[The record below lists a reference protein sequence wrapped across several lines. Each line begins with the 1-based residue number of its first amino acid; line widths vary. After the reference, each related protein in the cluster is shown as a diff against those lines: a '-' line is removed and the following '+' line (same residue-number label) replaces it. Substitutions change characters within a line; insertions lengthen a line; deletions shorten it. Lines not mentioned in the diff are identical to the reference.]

1 MIVLKNFRKELRLS
15 QTEFGKLFNVAT
27 TTISQWEKGT
37 REPDIKTLIKLAK
50 YFNVSV
56 DYLIGNEEIKKDTVK
71 SDLTEEEK
79 QILNYYKSISDKYK
93 GMAQGY
99 LQALAEKEEQ
109 KRII

>member
-1 MIVLKNFRKELRLS
+1 MVNFKKIRKEYNIS
-15 QTEFGKLFNVAT
+15 QVEFAKILNVASN
-27 TTISQWEKGT
+27 TISQYETGL
-37 REPDIKTLIKLAK
+37 REPDIKTLIKIAK
-50 YFNVSV
+50 YFNISV

-79 QILNYYKSISDKYK
+79 QILNYYKSIPDKYK